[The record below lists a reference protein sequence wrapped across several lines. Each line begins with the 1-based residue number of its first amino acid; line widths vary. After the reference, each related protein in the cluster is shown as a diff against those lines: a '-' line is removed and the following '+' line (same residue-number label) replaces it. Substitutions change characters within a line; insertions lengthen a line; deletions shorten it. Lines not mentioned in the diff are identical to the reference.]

1 MEITPCSKVGELA
14 ATVPATMRVFDLAGI
29 DYCCGGHRTL
39 REACERAGAATD
51 ALLAALLEAAAAP
64 PSPERD
70 FLIEPLSSLVTHLIV
85 VHHTFTREELERAS
99 KLMAKVAQVHGGRH
113 GEVLEMRG
121 VLQGLRDELE
131 PHLMKEERVLFPYIC
146 ALEHA
151 RTCGEPVRAGPFG
164 PVSNPVRMMNQE
176 HESAGAALEALRA
189 LSSGYA
195 VPHDGCASY
204 RSLFDSLQSLERDL
218 HRHIHLE
225 SNILFPRAIALEAT
239 R

>member
-113 GEVLEMRG
+113 GELLEMRS

-151 RTCGEPVRAGPFG
+151 RTTGEAPPPGPLG
-164 PVSNPVRMMNQE
+164 
-176 HESAGAALEALRA
+176 HGT
-189 LSSGYA
+189 
-195 VPHDGCASY
+195 H
-204 RSLFDSLQSLERDL
+204 
-218 HRHIHLE
+218 
-225 SNILFPRAIALEAT
+225 PRGVV
-239 R
+239 